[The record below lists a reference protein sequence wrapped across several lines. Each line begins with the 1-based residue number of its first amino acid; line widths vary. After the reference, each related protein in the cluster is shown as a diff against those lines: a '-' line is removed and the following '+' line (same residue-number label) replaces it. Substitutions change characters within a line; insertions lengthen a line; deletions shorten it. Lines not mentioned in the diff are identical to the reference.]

1 MYINN
6 KNSNWSHFIE
16 GFKSHISIKFDMYK
30 NFENNHKQFKSKLV
44 ENLNETLVI
53 ENESINRIKSRIE
66 QTPIQEVKQ
75 RLLQHLEET
84 HKQKN
89 RLEQIIVKLSSEK
102 PNKYK
107 PNLSSLTPSSSSI
120 IRTNLQNSIKPLSS
134 NEDFNQRFK
143 SLPEETEL
151 TRIKQD
157 YIIEYD
163 EVVAYHKLIHIA
175 EMTDLPQPNDIIPLL
190 KESMQEEESMAYW
203 FQVHVTLILEILWPK
218 LINSPIK
225 RSQDFLLNYAG
236 SKIPLIIMYADL
248 VGLTNLSM
256 TLSVE
261 NLIALIRA
269 FTHEL
274 SNVVERYNGYVLKYV
289 GDSVISF
296 FPFVVDNKYQ
306 VCKNSIECAKSII
319 GVINTEINII
329 LHEKYGYPELYVKIG
344 IDEGENVVI
353 QYGYERN
360 SLIDILGY
368 NMNVAAKIT
377 SLTTANSIS
386 IGENVY
392 RLLDHRQQLEF
403 HELKISINNW
413 KYINRDTKEPY
424 KIYKIK

>member
-1 MYINN
+1 
-6 KNSNWSHFIE
+6 
-16 GFKSHISIKFDMYK
+16 MYK
-30 NFENNHKQFKSKLV
+30 NFENNNKQFKSELV
-44 ENLNETLVI
+44 EHLNETLFI
-53 ENESINRIKSRIE
+53 ENESIGRIKSRIE
-66 QTPIQEVKQ
+66 QTPILEVKQ

-102 PNKYK
+102 PNKHK
-107 PNLSSLTPSSSSI
+107 ANLSPLTPDSSSI
-120 IRTNLQNSIKPLSS
+120 IRTNLQNSIKSLPS
-134 NEDFNQRFK
+134 NEEDFNQRFK

-190 KESMQEEESMAYW
+190 KESMQEEESMANWY
-203 FQVHVTLILEILWPK
+203 QVHVSLILENLWPK

-225 RSQDFLLNYAG
+225 RAQDFLLNYAG
-236 SKIPLIIMYADL
+236 SKMPLIIMYADL
-248 VGLTNLSM
+248 VGSTNLSM

-261 NLIALIRA
+261 ILIALIRA

-289 GDSVISF
+289 GDAVISF
-296 FPFVVDNKYQ
+296 FPYVIDNKYQ

-319 GVINTEINII
+319 DVINTEINVI
-329 LHEKYGYPELYVKIG
+329 LHEKYSYPELFVKIG

-368 NMNVAAKIT
+368 SMNVAAKIT

-392 RLLDHRQQLEF
+392 HLLDHRQQSEF
-403 HELKISINNW
+403 QELKISINNW
-413 KYINRDTKEPY
+413 NYINRDTKEHY
-424 KIYKIK
+424 RIYKIK

>member
-1 MYINN
+1 
-6 KNSNWSHFIE
+6 
-16 GFKSHISIKFDMYK
+16 MYK
-30 NFENNHKQFKSKLV
+30 NFENNNKQFKSKLV
-44 ENLNETLVI
+44 EHLNETLLI
-53 ENESINRIKSRIE
+53 ENESIDRITLRIK

-84 HKQKN
+84 RNQKN

-102 PNKYK
+102 PNTHKE
-107 PNLSSLTPSSSSI
+107 NLSPLPPDSSSI
-120 IRTNLQNSIKPLSS
+120 IKKTLQNSIKSLPG
-134 NEDFNQRFK
+134 NEDDFNQRFN
-143 SLPEETEL
+143 SSIPEETEL

-175 EMTDLPQPNDIIPLL
+175 EITDLPQPNDIMPLL
-190 KESMQEEESMAYW
+190 KESIQEEESMANWY
-203 FQVHVTLILEILWPK
+203 QVHVSVILETLWPK

-225 RSQDFLLNYAG
+225 RAQDFLLNYAG
-236 SKIPLIIMYADL
+236 SKLPLIIMYADL
-248 VGLTNLSM
+248 VGSTNLSM

-261 NLIALIRA
+261 ILIALIRA

-274 SNVVERYNGYVLKYV
+274 SNVVEKYNGYVLKYV
-289 GDSVISF
+289 GDAVISF
-296 FPFVVDNKYQ
+296 FPYVIDNKYQ
-306 VCKNSIECAKSII
+306 VYKNSIECAKSII
-319 GVINTEINII
+319 DVINTEINVI
-329 LHEKYGYPELYVKIG
+329 LHEKYGYPELFVKIG

-368 NMNVAAKIT
+368 SMNVAAKIT

-392 RLLDHRQQLEF
+392 HLLDHMQQSEF
-403 HELKISINNW
+403 QELKISINNW